1 MKSGYMMDF
10 DVCIGEVESGI
21 SFNRNLLGTCFLWQ
35 SSVIGNTAVA
45 ETGILGSNPNSVN

>member
-1 MKSGYMMDF
+1 MKSSWMMDF
-10 DVCIGEVESGI
+10 DVCIGEVESDI

-45 ETGILGSNPNSVN
+45 EIVILGSNPNSVN